1 MPASTAYSN
10 RELRAQRGDLSIYGQ
25 LYLPGSWDGSPLPTV
40 VCAHGFGA
48 NYLHNVPYAW
58 TLAEAGFAVYCF
70 DFCGGGYASRSDGNP
85 INMSLDSEL
94 ADFECVVGMVRAQ
107 DFCDESCLVCM
118 GEDLGGLVA
127 TMVADAMPEEVSALV
142 LLYPT
147 LQLHD
152 ETRRTF
158 PTKKNIP
165 HSYRLYGM
173 RVGRAFG
180 EAAWDA
186 NPYTHMRDFG
196 GDVLIVHGDEDAT
209 NLVEY
214 SERAAEVFRSA
225 TLETIHG
232 GKHVFRD
239 QALERAQGLVLR
251 FVREQAS
258 KAAERRREEARRRA
272 LADAAT
278 QATQD
283 AIRAAQQALAEEFP
297 ADPVAP
303 GQLTLGDAAPAQGA
317 EPLAGGRDAQAAAGA
332 GTEGAKAD
340 PTGGSAG
347 QAASS
352 AAGQAAGEKGPAAE
366 AGRHAG
372 TAGARPA
379 GAPKRSRYVQPDPSK
394 LGRRRARHFRDDD

>member
-10 RELRAQRGDLSIYGQ
+10 RELRAKRGDLSIYGQ

-85 INMSLDSEL
+85 INMSLETEL
-94 ADFECVVGMVRAQ
+94 ADFECVVDMVRDQ
-107 DFCDESCLVCM
+107 DFCDSSCVVCM

-127 TMVADAMPEEVSALV
+127 TMVADALPDEVSALV

-165 HSYRLYGM
+165 HSYRLSGM
-173 RVGRAFG
+173 RVGRGFG

-209 NLVEY
+209 SLIEY

-225 TLETIHG
+225 RLETIHG
-232 GKHVFRD
+232 GRHVFRD

-258 KAAERRREEARRRA
+258 KAAARLREEARQRA
-272 LADAAT
+272 LAEAAT

-303 GQLTLGDAAPAQGA
+303 GQLTLGEATAPEPA
-317 EPLAGGRDAQAAAGA
+317 E
-332 GTEGAKAD
+332 
-340 PTGGSAG
+340 
-347 QAASS
+347 
-352 AAGQAAGEKGPAAE
+352 AAGEKDVAPA
-366 AGRHAG
+366 
-372 TAGARPA
+372 PA
-379 GAPKRSRYVQPDPSK
+379 PRRSRYVQPDPSK
-394 LGRRRARHFRDDD
+394 LGRRRARHFRGDA